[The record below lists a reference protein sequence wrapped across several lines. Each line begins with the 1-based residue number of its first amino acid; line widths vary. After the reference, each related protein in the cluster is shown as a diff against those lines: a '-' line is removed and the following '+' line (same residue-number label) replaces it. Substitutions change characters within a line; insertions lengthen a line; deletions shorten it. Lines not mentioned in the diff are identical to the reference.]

1 MRTKLSRVTLT
12 FRSDGAV
19 DAVFIRKQRDRRHE
33 IRARLES
40 AGWAQWGADDA
51 ILSENVRLV
60 ERTRTLLR
68 EEGLL

>member
-1 MRTKLSRVTLT
+1 MRTKLSRVTLS

-19 DAVFIRKQRDRRHE
+19 DAVFVRKQRDCRHE
-33 IRARLES
+33 IRARLDG
-40 AGWAQWGADDA
+40 AGWAQWGAAND

-60 ERTRTLLR
+60 ERMRTLLR